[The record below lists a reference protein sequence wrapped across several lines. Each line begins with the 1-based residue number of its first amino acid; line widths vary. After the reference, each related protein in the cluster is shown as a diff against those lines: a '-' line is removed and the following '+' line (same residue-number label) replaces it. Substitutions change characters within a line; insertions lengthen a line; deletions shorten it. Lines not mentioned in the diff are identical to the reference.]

1 MHPHFKKNIVLL
13 WVTFACAYS
22 LNAQT
27 WEKIEM
33 NFPPSDTLMEISR
46 IAFATK
52 EIGWIITTGQID
64 VHNPQSNYLIKIF
77 KTVDGG
83 HNWALQKSIDSSF
96 GASSICTTDSLHCW
110 AFGDDLLFTSD
121 GGATWN
127 AFRFPNNDVY
137 TTYFF
142 NNKEGIGIS
151 YTRPWFTI
159 DGGMS
164 WTPGDSSII
173 QLRTINDVVFA
184 DRNRGWFVSDFS
196 PVATDGGAIA
206 NTVDGGKTWTFQD
219 SQTAIMFGVD
229 FADSLT
235 GFAVGT
241 NVSFGTGFIYST
253 KDGGKHWTHIQDY
266 NSGLMLDVGFYNS
279 KIGWIS
285 GIHGRIWKTTDGGTN
300 WVLQNVNINTTLGKV
315 IVLKEE
321 KTAYIWAGGF
331 YDGYLGDNSRSILF
345 YADLSNLTDIKDENL
360 QLPEQYSLMQNYPN
374 PFNPTTTIHYWL
386 PQSGK
391 VTLKLFDILGNEVKT
406 LVNEQKEMGN
416 YSVQFSSGDGLASGM
431 YVYRLR
437 VNDYVSSKKMLLIK

>member
-1 MHPHFKKNIVLL
+1 MQPHFKKSIVRLWGLL
-13 WVTFACAYS
+13 ACVYS

-96 GASSICTTDSLHCW
+96 GASSIFTTDSLHCW

-121 GGATWN
+121 GGVTWN
-127 AFRFPNNDVY
+127 AYRFPKNDVY

-142 NNKEGIGIS
+142 NNNEGIGLS
-151 YTRPWFTI
+151 YTRPWFTT
-159 DGGMS
+159 DGGVS
-164 WTPGDSSII
+164 WTPGDSSLI
-173 QLRTINDVVFA
+173 QLRTLNDVVFT
-184 DRNRGWFVSDFS
+184 DRKRGWFVTDYS
-196 PVATDGGAIA
+196 PLATDRGAIA
-206 NTVDGGKTWTFQD
+206 NTVDGGKTWAFQD
-219 SQTAIMFGVD
+219 SNTAIMNGVD
-229 FADSLT
+229 FVDTLT

-241 NVSFGTGFIYST
+241 AGSSGFMYFT
-253 KDGGKHWTHIQDY
+253 TNGGKQWSYTEDFT
-266 NSGLMLDVGFYNS
+266 SGEMFDVGFYNS
-279 KIGWIS
+279 KIGWIT
-285 GIHGRIWKTTDGGTN
+285 GRWGRIWGTTGGGPN
-300 WVLQNVNINTTLGKV
+300 WILQNVNVNTTLGKV

-321 KTAYIWAGGF
+321 KTAYIWGGGI
-331 YDGYLGDNSRSILF
+331 YDRWVGEWSRSKLF
-345 YADLSNLTDIKDENL
+345 YADLSNLTDFKDENL
-360 QLPEQYSLMQNYPN
+360 QLPEQYFLMQNYPN
-374 PFNPTTTIHYWL
+374 PFNPTTTIHYQL

-391 VTLKLFDILGNEVKT
+391 VTLKLFDMLGNEVKT
-406 LVNEQKEMGN
+406 LVNEQKEIGN

-431 YVYRLR
+431 YVYHLR
-437 VNDYVSSKKMLLIK
+437 VNDYVSAKKMLLLK